1 MKLHRLGLPT
11 ANLALRALCAW
22 AITVVVA
29 QQSRNVFAHGLRIW
43 LLIGSMTVCSLI
55 AFVLIGQHWIIRMT
69 TYALLAVGGVS
80 VAVVG
85 ADGRAGPDTAR
96 ALVRGLGDVLS
107 AVWPAPL
114 FPAGVG
120 ALSGLACL
128 TAMLAVDLS
137 THKIAITGMLPSL
150 GLLGL
155 LALLAAPAGPPSEWM
170 IGAYALGALALLRS
184 QSSMRFSSTR
194 LSLFGLLTLALAA
207 VPVLFSSLATAER
220 YDPRGSFKTAS
231 LPDIGISPLARLDEW
246 RTRTPADAV
255 LTSDLATATRWR
267 LVGLTRYDGRTWM
280 PAEDFRRSSD
290 EIGPISQAVATTK
303 VSVTLG
309 DLDSFWYPAPQGTL
323 NISLPVRIDG
333 GISGF
338 LADDRPAQGTTYS
351 LVIEPTE
358 VTPAQLS
365 GARAA
370 HAETPFINGVQLSP
384 TLLQLATTAT
394 AGAQTD
400 YERAERI
407 ASYLRKQFTLDD
419 ASPAGHSMVVEELF
433 LLRTKRGRDEQFVSA
448 YGLLAA
454 AVGLPVR
461 IAVGFTTIAK
471 ADGSGS
477 VALSD
482 GAIAWPEVNFEGF
495 GWVPFDPIPSSE
507 DVSNPDR
514 GTGVIAPIAD
524 DASVPP
530 PSTTPTSSD
539 SLPTNQPPETIDT
552 AAATDSGTSVRQMLV
567 GASLGLA
574 LLIPLT
580 YVAIVLWIKRK
591 RRAARLAAEDP
602 RDRAIG
608 AFRTGVDTLVD
619 LGSSAPASMTD
630 RELVSLGAHTV
641 GGIVRELEPMARL
654 ATEAVF
660 RPQPLSASSV
670 KSWQQLA
677 EFERLSAE
685 EVGRFRFWRSR
696 LSMRSL
702 RHDRQS

>member
-1 MKLHRLGLPT
+1 MKLHRLDLPT
-11 ANLALRALCAW
+11 ANLALRAVCASV
-22 AITVVVA
+22 ITLIVA

-43 LLIGSMTVCSLI
+43 LLVGSMAVCALI
-55 AFVLIGQHWIIRMT
+55 GFVLIGQHWIIRVT
-69 TYALLAVGGVS
+69 TYALLTVGAVS
-80 VAVVG
+80 LAVVG
-85 ADGRAGPDTAR
+85 AGGRAGPDTGR

-107 AVWPAPL
+107 SVWPAPL
-114 FPAGVG
+114 VPAGVG

-128 TAMLAVDLS
+128 AAMLAVDLS

-155 LALLAAPAGPPSEWM
+155 LALLGAPAGPPSAWV
-170 IGAYALGALALLRS
+170 IAAYALGALALLRS

-207 VPVLFSSLATAER
+207 VPVVFSSLATAER
-220 YDPRGSFKTAS
+220 YDPRTSFKTAG

-255 LTSDLATATRWR
+255 LTSDLTTATRWR

-290 EIGPISQAVATTK
+290 EIGSVSKAVATTK
-303 VSVTLG
+303 VSVALG

-323 NISLPVRIDG
+323 NISLPVRIDS

-338 LADDRPAQGTTYS
+338 LADDRPAKGTNYT

-370 HAETPFINGVQLSP
+370 RAESPLINGVQLSP

-407 ASYLRKQFTLDD
+407 ASYLRKQFALDD

-433 LLRTKRGRDEQFVSA
+433 LLTTKRGRDEQFVSA
-448 YGLLAA
+448 YGLLAT

-461 IAVGFTTIAK
+461 IAVGFASIAK
-471 ADGSGS
+471 VDGSGS

-507 DVSNPDR
+507 DISNPDR
-514 GTGVIAPIAD
+514 GTGVIAPIDD

-530 PSTTPTSSD
+530 PSTTPASSD
-539 SLPTNQPPETIDT
+539 SLPTNQPPANNDT
-552 AAATDSGTSVRQMLV
+552 AVPTDSGTSLRQVSV
-567 GASLGLA
+567 GVLLGL
-574 LLIPLT
+574 LLLGPIA
-580 YVAIVLWIKRK
+580 YMAIVLWIKHK
-591 RRAARLAAEDP
+591 RRATRLAAEDP

-608 AFRTGVDTLVD
+608 AFRTGIDTLVD
-619 LGSSAPASMTD
+619 LGSSAPASLTD
-630 RELVSLGAHTV
+630 KELVSLGAHTV
-641 GGIVRELEPMARL
+641 GGVVRELEPMARL

-685 EVGRFRFWRSR
+685 QVGRFRFWRSR
-696 LSMRSL
+696 LSTRSI
-702 RHDRQS
+702 RPHRQP